1 MLGYALYWVALTKK
15 KILIKN
21 LKCILHSLYVLEPH
35 QNRPEMLNILEDIR
49 CFYK

>member
-1 MLGYALYWVALTKK
+1 MLRYALYWVVLTKK
-15 KILIKN
+15 MLIKN
-21 LKCILHSLYVLEPH
+21 IKYILHSLYVLEPH